1 MAYAGSDFD
10 HLDFDHTIAD
20 LRRLGDGRSRRQAFY
35 LHLALAPLC
44 LPVEFV
50 SDAMSSEAR
59 AYTSRTAYEV
69 GPDSLY
75 PMLEMPAKDLL
86 LHLARAGSQMLSV
99 AAAPLPSRAE
109 PTSSDHLHW
118 AYVPG
123 DDIASLAE
131 GRLPD
136 AASAWQVP
144 LDLIEESAR
153 TAARLPGLGA
163 LCLNR
168 IGGYAARE
176 LRLTAFFHP
185 DFGFAHQDDALHAL
199 SLYVR
204 NVIDG
209 AQAVTIAQASTSHFY
224 EDPDA
229 FRRILY
235 CSAQHLSF

>member
-1 MAYAGSDFD
+1 MSYSGSDFD
-10 HLDFDHTIAD
+10 HLDLDRTIAD
-20 LRRLGDGRSRRQAFY
+20 LRRLGDGRERRRDFY

-50 SDAMSSEAR
+50 SDAMPSEAR
-59 AYTSRTAYEV
+59 AYTCRTAYEV
-69 GPDSLY
+69 GPDSPH

-86 LHLARAGSQMLSV
+86 LHLARAGSQLLSV

-109 PTSSDHLHW
+109 PATADHLHW

-123 DDIASLAE
+123 DDIAGLAE

-136 AASAWQVP
+136 AASVWQVP
-144 LDLIEESAR
+144 LDLVEECQR
-153 TAARLPGLGA
+153 AAPHLPGLA
-163 LCLNR
+163 AICLSR
-168 IGGYAARE
+168 VGGYAVRE

-199 SLYVR
+199 ALYTR

-209 AQAVTIAQASTSHFY
+209 AQAVTVAQATTYRFY
-224 EDPDA
+224 EDPDG

-235 CSAQHLSF
+235 CSSDYLSS

>member
-1 MAYAGSDFD
+1 MSYPGSDFD
-10 HLDFDHTIAD
+10 HLDLDATIEE
-20 LRRLGDGRSRRQAFY
+20 LRRLGDGRLRRRDFY

-50 SDAMSSEAR
+50 SDAMPSEAR

-69 GPDSLY
+69 GPDSPY
-75 PMLEMPAKDLL
+75 QMLELPAKDLL
-86 LHLARAGSQMLSV
+86 LHLARAGSRMLSV

-109 PTSSDHLHW
+109 PATADHLHW

-123 DDIASLAE
+123 DDIAGLAE

-136 AASAWQVP
+136 ATSVWQVP
-144 LDLIEESAR
+144 LDLVEECQRVAQ
-153 TAARLPGLGA
+153 RLQGLAA
-163 LCLNR
+163 LCLSR
-168 IGGYAARE
+168 IGGNAVRE

-185 DFGFAHQDDALHAL
+185 DFGFAHQDDALHELAL
-199 SLYVR
+199 YAR

-209 AQAVTIAQASTSHFY
+209 AQAVTVAQATTARFY
-224 EDPDA
+224 EEPDT

-235 CSAQHLSF
+235 CSAEYLSS